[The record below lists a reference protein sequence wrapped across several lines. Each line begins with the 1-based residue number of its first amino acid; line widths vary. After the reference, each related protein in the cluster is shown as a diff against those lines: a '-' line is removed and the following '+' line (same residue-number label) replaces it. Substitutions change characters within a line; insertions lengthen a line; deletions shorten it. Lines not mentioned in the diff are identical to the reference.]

1 MDRKKKI
8 AYKFF
13 ESNEKYLIEELQ
25 QGFKSEKYY
34 MKKNI
39 VNFFDGLFGKLTTL
53 ELFLEW
59 VVSEKK
65 IFLDEGTT
73 FVYRDIGWFETA
85 RTYDETFSWT
95 QAILEGA
102 LKGDICRWKYDGGKL
117 TRVNNP
123 PDIGIQ
129 LQSTRNQ
136 GMSPEQALELKMN

>member
-25 QGFKSEKYY
+25 KVFKMEKYY

-39 VNFFDGLFGKLTTL
+39 VSFFDGLFVKLTTL

-59 VVSEKK
+59 VISEKK

-85 RTYDETFSWT
+85 MTYDETFSWT
-95 QAILEGA
+95 QAILESA
-102 LKGDICRWKYDGGKL
+102 FKGDICRWKYDGCQL
-117 TRVNNP
+117 TRINNNHEN
-123 PDIGIQ
+123 G
-129 LQSTRNQ
+129 
-136 GMSPEQALELKMN
+136 